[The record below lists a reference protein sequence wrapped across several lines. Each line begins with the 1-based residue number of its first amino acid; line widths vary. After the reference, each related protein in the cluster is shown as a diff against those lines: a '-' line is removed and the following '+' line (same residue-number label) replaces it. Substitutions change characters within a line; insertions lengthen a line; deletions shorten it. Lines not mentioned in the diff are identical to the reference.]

1 MNLQADV
8 IVAGGGSA
16 GLAAAL
22 AAARAGARTLLL
34 ERQTKLGGMGTN
46 ALVHTFCGLFHPDV
60 SQPWAWL
67 NPGISVEIGQ
77 AMMERTGQSTPDLM
91 GKVYVLRQHPSL
103 YAQIADE
110 LCLAEPHLTVLSGTE
125 WTGLQAAESGGWILE
140 VITRGTRRTLQA
152 KALVDTTG
160 DATGARLMNPAWCAQ
175 TEGARL
181 YRPAYICAFHGVGGT
196 RNDEWRLRVGA
207 MIVRAIRDGLLPAAA
222 TGAAFRD
229 SPFPG
234 ETFLTVD
241 LEAGQGAWDPFDP
254 IKRARVEQEGRE
266 VALSLWNFLRQTH
279 ADFQNCPPP
288 MLPTKAGIRETARYV
303 GDYVITGDDLAT
315 SRRFDDEIA
324 LAGWPMEKRENA
336 RGPKFRFFDE
346 PKPPGI
352 PARCLFRRDAAGLFF
367 AGRCLSADHEALA
380 SLRVM
385 GTCMATGEAAGKLA
399 VDFVAACP
407 H

>member
-1 MNLQADV
+1 MNMRADV

-22 AAARAGARTLLL
+22 AAARKGARTVLL

-46 ALVHTFCGLFHPDV
+46 ALVHTFCGLFHPDA

-67 NPGISVEIGQ
+67 NPGIPTEIGQ
-77 AMMERTGQSTPDLM
+77 SMMERTSQTAPDLM

-103 YAQIADE
+103 YARIADE
-110 LCLAEPHLTVLSGTE
+110 MCLAEPQLTVLSGTE
-125 WTGLQAAESGGWILE
+125 WTGLKQGEAGWELDI
-140 VITRGTRRTLQA
+140 ITRGNCQELNA

-160 DATGARLMNPAWCAQ
+160 DATGARLLNPVWCEQ

-181 YRPAYICAFHGVGGT
+181 YRPAYICAFHGMTGT
-196 RNDEWRLRVGA
+196 HDDGWRLQVGA
-207 MIVRAIRDGLLPAAA
+207 LIVRAVRDGLLPVASM
-222 TGAAFRD
+222 GAGFRD

-241 LEAGQGAWDPFDP
+241 LEAGQGEWDPFDP
-254 IKRARVEQEGRE
+254 VKRARVEQEGRE
-266 VALSLWNFLRQTH
+266 IAMALWSFLRSKH
-279 ADFQNCPPP
+279 ADFSECPPP
-288 MLPTKAGIRETARYV
+288 MLPTKAGIRETARYI

-315 SRRFDDEIA
+315 SRRFDDDIA

-346 PKPPGI
+346 AKPAGI
-352 PARCLFRRDAAGLFF
+352 PARCLFRQDVPGLYF
-367 AGRCLSADHEALA
+367 AGRCMSADHEALA

-385 GTCMATGEAAGKLA
+385 GTCMATGQSAGELAAKHA
-399 VDFVAACP
+399 SQ